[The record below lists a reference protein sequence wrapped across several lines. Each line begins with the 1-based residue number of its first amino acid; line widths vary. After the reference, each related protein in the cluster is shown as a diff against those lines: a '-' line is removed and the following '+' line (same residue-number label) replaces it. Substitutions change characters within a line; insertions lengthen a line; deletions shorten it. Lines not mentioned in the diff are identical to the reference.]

1 MLMPGPCF
9 SFVSHIRC
17 LHYVLAGSRLR
28 IVGAL
33 LNQLFRSDGRL
44 GAMHKLGDNAEEA
57 ATLLSLLA
65 NGKRLTIV
73 EHLIDNEMSVGA
85 IAEKVSLSQSALS
98 QHLAKLRS
106 MNLVETR
113 RDRQT
118 IYYSC
123 RSEAVRRLLGTLEDM
138 FDKR

>member
-1 MLMPGPCF
+1 
-9 SFVSHIRC
+9 
-17 LHYVLAGSRLR
+17 
-28 IVGAL
+28 
-33 LNQLFRSDGRL
+33 
-44 GAMHKLGDNAEEA
+44 MHKLGDNAEEA
-57 ATLLSLLA
+57 AALLSLLA
-65 NGKRLTIV
+65 NSKRLTIV
-73 EHLIDNEMSVGA
+73 EQLIDKEMSVGA
-85 IAEKVSLSQSALS
+85 IAETVSLSQSALS

>member
-1 MLMPGPCF
+1 MGLRSAVIHRVISA
-9 SFVSHIRC
+9 SFTLPR
-17 LHYVLAGSRLR
+17 GTM
-28 IVGAL
+28 
-33 LNQLFRSDGRL
+33 Q
-44 GAMHKLGDNAEEA
+44 KLGDNADQA
-57 ATLLSLLA
+57 AELLALLA
-65 NGKRLTIV
+65 NGKRLRIV

-85 IAEKVSLSQSALS
+85 IAKEVSLSQSALS

-123 RSEAVRRLLGTLEDM
+123 HSESVRRLLGTLEDM

>member
-1 MLMPGPCF
+1 MLL
-9 SFVSHIRC
+9 S
-17 LHYVLAGSRLR
+17 
-28 IVGAL
+28 
-33 LNQLFRSDGRL
+33 
-44 GAMHKLGDNAEEA
+44 KLKLEKHADNAA
-57 ATLLSLLA
+57 ALLSLLA

-73 EHLIDNEMSVGA
+73 EHLLDNEMTVGA

-113 RDRQT
+113 RDRQM

-123 RSEAVRRLLGTLEDM
+123 KSPSVRRLLETLEEI
-138 FDKR
+138 FAKR